1 MKKMTNHISI
11 GLIGLGGMAN
21 HHINLLSQLKNV
33 SVSAVSDVNKEQ
45 LQMIGDKLNIPQ
57 NKRYEDYE
65 ELIKDSEVDAVISI
79 VPNYLHAKIISD
91 CIQHQK
97 PIMTEKPF
105 TLNFEEAAELKKQ
118 YEKQPIPCMV
128 GFSYRYVASFRYAK
142 DLLQQN
148 KIGKLRHISVRYLQD
163 WGIPAV
169 QTPLTWRFKKA
180 LSGSGALG
188 DLGSHMIDT
197 ARFFAGEFQHLK
209 SLNTTFINK
218 RASLDQTKQL
228 EEVDVDDYSAFIAVL
243 DHEIV
248 GQFMTTRNAVG
259 FSNALEVTL
268 FGDEGTMEFS
278 CERPDEISL
287 IQFNHEQKT
296 RDRTSLEVPL
306 NYKRNQLE
314 DFIDLINGVSP
325 EDCPT
330 FYDGYENQK
339 VLHQILEDAT
349 ITSEHEV
356 IK

>member
-1 MKKMTNHISI
+1 MKKMTNQLSI

-21 HHINLLSQLKNV
+21 HHIYLLSQLENV
-33 SVSAVSDVNKEQ
+33 SVSAISDVNKGQ
-45 LQMIGDKLNIPQ
+45 LQTIGDKLDIPH

-65 ELIKDSEVDAVISI
+65 ELLKDPNVDAVISI
-79 VPNYLHAKIISD
+79 VPNQLHAKIISG
-91 CIQHQK
+91 CIQYQK
-97 PIMTEKPF
+97 PVMTEKPF
-105 TLNFEEAAELKKQ
+105 TLTFKEAEELKGQ

-148 KIGKLRHISVRYLQD
+148 KIGKLRHISIRYLQD
-163 WGIPAV
+163 WGIPGV

-188 DLGSHMIDT
+188 DLGSHMIDA
-197 ARFFAGEFQHLK
+197 ARFFAGEFQQIK
-209 SLNTTFINK
+209 SFNTTFVK
-218 RASLDQTKQL
+218 ERTSLESEAQL
-228 EEVDVDDYSAFIAVL
+228 EEVDVDDYSAFIAML
-243 DHEIV
+243 DHDIM

-268 FGDEGTMEFS
+268 FGDEGTMELS
-278 CERPDEISL
+278 CERPDEISY

-296 RDRTSLEVPL
+296 RDRSLLEVPL
-306 NYKRNQLE
+306 TYKRNQLE

-325 EDCPT
+325 EGCPT

-339 VLHQILEDAT
+339 VLQQILENAQT
-349 ITSEHEV
+349 TSDREV
-356 IK
+356 VK